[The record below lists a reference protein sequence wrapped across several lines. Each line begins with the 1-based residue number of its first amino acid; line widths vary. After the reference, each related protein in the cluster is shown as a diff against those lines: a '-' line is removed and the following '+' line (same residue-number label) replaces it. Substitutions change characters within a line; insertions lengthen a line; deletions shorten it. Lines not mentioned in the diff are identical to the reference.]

1 METRISITATSEE
14 SNLIGYSITRNN
26 EAVTWQDLTEEEK
39 LTVVNLL
46 YNGFKFFGQFIV
58 ETEANKQDNE

>member
-1 METRISITATSEE
+1 METKISVTATSEE
-14 SNLIGYSITRNN
+14 SNLIGYQITRDNKP
-26 EAVTWQDLTEEEK
+26 VVWQDLTEEEK

-46 YNGFKFFGQFIV
+46 YNGFKFFGQFIA